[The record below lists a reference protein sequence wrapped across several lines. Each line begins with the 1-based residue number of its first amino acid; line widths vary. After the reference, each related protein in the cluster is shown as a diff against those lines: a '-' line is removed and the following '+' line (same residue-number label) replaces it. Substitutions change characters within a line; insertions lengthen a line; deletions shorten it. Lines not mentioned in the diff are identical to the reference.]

1 MDDRSTML
9 GSMPEQLS
17 INNIGIQKGTVMSPS
32 TEDDDGSQSSESSH
46 SKAIGVNETKVKES
60 AKANAKSKGH
70 PADIRRQMGGTSGK
84 GSTKKTAISK
94 VEWGANHVLHYNPE
108 EDDDDANDKHL
119 DDGSDSRDQ
128 NWPSFDGSIGDYFQ
142 DSSDEEDFC

>member
-9 GSMPEQLS
+9 GSKAEQRS
-17 INNIGIQKGTVMSPS
+17 INNIGVQKGTAMLPS
-32 TEDDDGSQSSESSH
+32 TEDEDGSQSSESSQ
-46 SKAIGVNETKVKES
+46 SKAIGVNETKMKES
-60 AKANAKSKGH
+60 AKTNAKSKGH

-84 GSTKKTAISK
+84 GATKKTAISR
-94 VEWGANHVLHYNPE
+94 VEWGANHVLQYDQE
-108 EDDDDANDKHL
+108 EDDGANDEHL

-128 NWPSFDGSIGDYFQ
+128 NWPSFNGSIGDYFQ